1 MNILDK
7 FKDILVEQ
15 LGVEPGDIAENSNLA
30 AGLGADSLDIVEITM
45 AVEQEFDV
53 QLDDEE
59 TEKLNTVADWAEL
72 IGEKGAA

>member
-30 AGLGADSLDIVEITM
+30 ADLGADSLDIVEITM